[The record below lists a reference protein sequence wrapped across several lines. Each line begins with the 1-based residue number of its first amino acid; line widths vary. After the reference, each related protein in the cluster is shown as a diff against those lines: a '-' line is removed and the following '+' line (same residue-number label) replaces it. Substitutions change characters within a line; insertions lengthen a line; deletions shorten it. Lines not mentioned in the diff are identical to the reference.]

1 MCVSNACT
9 RADVCLPEEL
19 FEPYKAPPPE
29 EVCYVDGER
38 DIFELDTSSAPHV
51 PRQTVPRPTEFNPS
65 SGVLADISNIDK
77 VSTGA
82 RRSRISNRA
91 QKFLRV

>member
-1 MCVSNACT
+1 M
-9 RADVCLPEEL
+9 CLPEEL

-82 RRSRISNRA
+82 RLNRIP
-91 QKFLRV
+91 QHVRVFVVSVVRV